1 MKSKYPKEY
10 SNLKKKM
17 DIVALKS
24 DEMSFRVHDPSIL
37 KSDANYG

>member
-10 SNLKKKM
+10 SNLKQNGHQ
-17 DIVALKS
+17 S
-24 DEMSFRVHDPSIL
+24 FDEMSFPVHYPSIL